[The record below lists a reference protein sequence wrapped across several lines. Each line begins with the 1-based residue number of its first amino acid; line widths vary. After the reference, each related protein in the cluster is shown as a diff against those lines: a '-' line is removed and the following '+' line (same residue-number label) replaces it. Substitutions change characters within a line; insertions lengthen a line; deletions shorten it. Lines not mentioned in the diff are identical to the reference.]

1 VDNISKLV
9 LVAREPGERSD
20 RTGDE
25 EKAIAV
31 AGPKRLDMAR
41 QHRRDRDPRE
51 IVIGERRV
59 TNMAGE

>member
-1 VDNISKLV
+1 MDDMPKLV
-9 LVAREPGERSD
+9 LVTRQPGERSD
-20 RTGDE
+20 RAGDE

-31 AGPKRLDMAR
+31 ARPKRLDMAR

>member
-1 VDNISKLV
+1 MDDMPKLV

-41 QHRRDRDPRE
+41 QHRRDCNARE
-51 IVIGERRV
+51 VVVSERRV
-59 TNMAGE
+59 ANVAGK